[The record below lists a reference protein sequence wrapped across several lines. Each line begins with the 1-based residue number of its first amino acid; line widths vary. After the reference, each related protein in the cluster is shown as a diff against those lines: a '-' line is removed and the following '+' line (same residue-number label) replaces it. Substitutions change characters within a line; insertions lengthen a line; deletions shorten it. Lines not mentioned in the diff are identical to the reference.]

1 MPAKSPKVAP
11 GLVAFVAAG
20 PGDVELLSVRSVEL
34 LRGAQVVVTDP
45 AAAAVAGLYANERT
59 QVTAAVD
66 DSGAPLTPAARARL
80 LVEASKS
87 GQSVVRLFAGDGT
100 NDAALAT
107 EVAAI
112 NKAGLPFEIAPAAS
126 ALFATPA
133 YAGFMLTGATVK
145 NVALL
150 DVEAITDWAP
160 YAAADT
166 ALVLTNTTTK
176 LPAVAKALV
185 AAGRDAQ
192 TPVAVIHHGTS
203 VDQESAVAT
212 LGELAAAS
220 RVAGNLS
227 DGTVYISST
236 IAQREH
242 MSWFENRPLLGWR
255 ILIPRTRDD
264 IEDAVEILR
273 RLGAICVEVPTI
285 SVEPPRTPQQM
296 ERAIH
301 SIETGR
307 YEWVAFT
314 SPHAVRA
321 VKEKLD
327 EYGLDTRTFAGM
339 KVAAIGESTLAALE
353 AIGIRPDL
361 VPAADQ
367 TTSALLE
374 EWPEFSS
381 HEDPINRVFI
391 PKADVATEVLTEGLT
406 ARGWEVEDVVAY
418 RTVRAAPPAA
428 DIRDAIKTGGYDA
441 VLFTS
446 ASTVRNLVG
455 IAGKPHASTVIACIG
470 PATADAAE
478 EHGLRVDVQASDPTV
493 GSLIATLADYV
504 VSMRVQNEDPLWRPS
519 RRKAAARRKP
529 N

>member
-11 GLVAFVAAG
+11 GLVAFVSAG
-20 PGDVELLSVRSVEL
+20 PGDLELLSVRAVDL
-34 LRGAQVVVTDP
+34 LRSAQVVIAD
-45 AAAAVAGLYANERT
+45 ADAAAVVNAYVSQAA
-59 QVTAAVD
+59 QVSFAVD
-66 DSGAPLTPAARARL
+66 EAGAALTPAARARL
-80 LVEASKS
+80 VADASKS
-87 GQSVVRLFAGDGT
+87 GVRVVRLLAG
-100 NDAALAT
+100 DAALDASVVT

-112 NKAGLPFEIAPAAS
+112 HKAGLPFEIAPAAS
-126 ALFATPA
+126 TVFATPA
-133 YAGFMLTGATVK
+133 YAGFTLAGNGVK
-145 NVALL
+145 NIAMLDADTVA
-150 DVEAITDWAP
+150 DWSA
-160 YAAADT
+160 YASADT
-166 ALVLTNTTTK
+166 ALVLVNAGGK
-176 LPAVAKALV
+176 LNAVAKSLIS
-185 AAGRDAQ
+185 AGRDPQ
-192 TPVAVIHHGTS
+192 TPVAVIHQGTS
-203 VDQESAVAT
+203 VDHESAVSD
-212 LGELAAAS
+212 LGEVAAAS
-220 RVAGNLS
+220 RPSATWAE
-227 DGTVYISST
+227 GTVFISTS
-236 IAQREH
+236 ISQREQ

-264 IEDAVEILR
+264 IEDAVETLR
-273 RLGAICVEVPTI
+273 RLGATCVEVPTI

-339 KVAAIGESTLAALE
+339 KVAAIGDTTITALD

-361 VPAADQ
+361 VPSAEQ
-367 TTSALLE
+367 TTAALLD
-374 EWPEFSS
+374 EWPEFST

-391 PKADVATEVLTEGLT
+391 PKADVATENLSEGLS

-428 DIRDAIKTGGYDA
+428 DIRDAIKSGGYDA

-470 PATADAAE
+470 PATAEAAL
-478 EHGLRVDVQASDPTV
+478 EHGLRVDVQAVEPTV
-493 GSLIATLADYV
+493 PSLISTLADYV
-504 VSMRVQNEDPLWRPS
+504 VSMRTQNEDPLWRPS
-519 RRKAAARRKP
+519 RRKAGARKKP